1 MWYSVEYLSC
11 FQLFAAR
18 FAVSSLGL
26 IADGD
31 GQRLGKG
38 AEVRK
43 SMRHPPMGSLVGL
56 YSRTGEWNGSP
67 LFIKDGAGDKSHAL
81 WYNGEESAMTF
92 AGFNVPSK
100 SWLIST
106 SGNMIDVR
114 AVAEGH
120 KGSPPEHGWGPCGE
134 DGRWFAML
142 SPQDEALPGKAIPK
156 PPATPPPKATKVV
169 VGKDGIAGNVV
180 APKIV
185 APPKA
190 KDGQVALKPKVVVP
204 PKSKDGRGAAISK
217 VAEPKV
223 VPPKA
228 KDGQGAAISKVAE
241 PQVVPPKAKGG
252 QGEAISKVAEP
263 PLVPPPA
270 HLMRKRVA
278 PEAAA
283 DTAKRAR
290 MQSPLRQ
297 AMTELVR
304 DVTTCPPPAIRNR
317 IASTP

>member
-1 MWYSVEYLSC
+1 MVSLLTVMVNGLAKV
-11 FQLFAAR
+11 LKFA
-18 FAVSSLGL
+18 SLM
-26 IADGD
+26 
-31 GQRLGKG
+31 
-38 AEVRK
+38 
-43 SMRHPPMGSLVGL
+43 SHPPLGSLVGL
-56 YSRTGEWNGSP
+56 YSRTGEWNRSP

-106 SGNMIDVR
+106 SGNMIDVW

-120 KGSPPEHGWGPCGE
+120 KGSPPEHGWGPCGFE
-134 DGRWFAML
+134 GRWFAML

-204 PKSKDGRGAAISK
+204 PKSKDGQGAAVSK

-228 KDGQGAAISKVAE
+228 KYGQGAAIA
-241 PQVVPPKAKGG
+241 
-252 QGEAISKVAEP
+252 KVAEP

-304 DVTTCPPPAIRNR
+304 DVTACPPPALRNR
-317 IASTP
+317 IDSTP